1 MIPGE
6 AFQIEYPKFLRKIES
21 EIDKQNQI
29 TRIYKSFNQLLQF
42 QESTDLYGAIF
53 AKYDSSNGERKF
65 SEEQL
70 KKIFIE

>member
-29 TRIYKSFNQLLQF
+29 IRIYKSFNQLLQF

-53 AKYDSSNGERKF
+53 AKYDSNNGERKF